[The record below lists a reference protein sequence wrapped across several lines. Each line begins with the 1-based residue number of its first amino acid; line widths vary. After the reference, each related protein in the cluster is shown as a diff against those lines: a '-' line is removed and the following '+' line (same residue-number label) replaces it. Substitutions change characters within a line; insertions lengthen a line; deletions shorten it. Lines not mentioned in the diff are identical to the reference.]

1 MANNLFNPYLQQPMP
16 QTPAVGVEFR
26 YIQGG
31 DNAAKAYPVM
41 PGSTML
47 LMDTENPYIYF
58 KTVAFNGM
66 PQPLKKFRIEEVN
79 DAPVEDIPVAKEVSN
94 FVTKDDFN
102 SAIAELKELIQ
113 QRPNYYS
120 KNRGDRNG
128 KSDIRRDE

>member
-16 QTPAVGVEFR
+16 QTPPVGVEFR

-79 DAPVEDIPVAKEVSN
+79 EAPVEDIPVAKEVSN

-113 QRPNYYS
+113 QRPNYS

-128 KSDIRRDE
+128 KSAIQRDE

>member
-1 MANNLFNPYLQQPMP
+1 MANNLFNPYLQQLMP
-16 QTPAVGVEFR
+16 QTPPVGVEFR

-79 DAPVEDIPVAKEVSN
+79 EAPVEDIPVAKEVSN
-94 FVTKDDFN
+94 FVTKDDLN

-113 QRPNYYS
+113 QRPNNYS